1 MEINVNG
8 NVTINL
14 EAEKVNTEQSSNP
27 DIEVVKECAFQ
38 LDPEATLNELLE
50 VLASNPEVL
59 ASAVNEAADKAL
71 TDKQWEVY
79 VMSYEEGL
87 SEYEIADQLSITQKA
102 VHCRL
107 EGVRKKAKKIF

>member
-59 ASAVNEAADKAL
+59 ASAVNEAADKRNWRSSSIPTSIGCTAISIR
-71 TDKQWEVY
+71 T
-79 VMSYEEGL
+79 S
-87 SEYEIADQLSITQKA
+87 SSRIAT
-102 VHCRL
+102 
-107 EGVRKKAKKIF
+107 